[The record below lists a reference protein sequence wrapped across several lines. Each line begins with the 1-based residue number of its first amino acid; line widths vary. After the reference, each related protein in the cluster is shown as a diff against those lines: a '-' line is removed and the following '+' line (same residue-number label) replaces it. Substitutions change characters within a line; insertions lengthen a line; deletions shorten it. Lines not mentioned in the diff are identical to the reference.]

1 MRHSITSCQTVR
13 VAGRRTSTR
22 SRVIEPDRTGA
33 DRDARDLVAGR
44 YGVELSPGAS
54 EIVNGCD
61 GGSVEAGPDAT
72 RSGAPQRAQ

>member
-1 MRHSITSCQTVR
+1 MRHSITSCRMVR
-13 VAGRRTSTR
+13 VRGRRTSPQ
-22 SRVIEPDRTGA
+22 SRVREPERTGA
-33 DRDARDLVAGR
+33 DRGVVELVAGR
-44 YGVELSPGAS
+44 YGVELPPGAS